1 MVPIRGIGE
10 EYDRISLSR
19 VLSITR
25 ADGSHAHVVL
35 CVMLTP
41 GLPVTFAGLANRQ
54 LLNCDRTCP
63 AAVTS
68 GFARIRP
75 ETDRP
80 TLLAAVLNRLPG
92 NAGTGGTRVPEDPPP
107 VTTRQRP
114 KILPPLVFRIFA
126 LELSFYSWVRLGP
139 ETRQITRNLNW
150 AIVRRQ
156 HLND

>member
-1 MVPIRGIGE
+1 MTEFRCRECSASRALTGLTSTCGVVRDVNPRVAGYLRWPGQSPTAE
-10 EYDRISLSR
+10 LRQNLSR
-19 VLSITR
+19 SR
-25 ADGSHAHVVL
+25 
-35 CVMLTP
+35 
-41 GLPVTFAGLANRQ
+41 NQ
-54 LLNCDRTCP
+54 W
-63 AAVTS
+63 
-68 GFARIRP
+68 FARIPRP